1 MAVTATARRSK
12 KKREEEPQLS
22 LRDRVELDLPLNI
35 RQASVVT
42 QLSPA
47 TLYNYVKEGK
57 IRRSGRTG
65 RVLILP
71 SALRDFDQ
79 RRRAR

>member
-1 MAVTATARRSK
+1 MAVTTGRGSK
-12 KKREEEPQLS
+12 KARKKPRGLS

-35 RQASVVT
+35 EQASTVS
-42 QLSPA
+42 QLSPS
-47 TLYNYVKEGK
+47 TIYNYIKEGK
-57 IRRSGRTG
+57 IRRAGRTG

-71 SALRDFDQ
+71 SSLREFDQ